1 MRTPL
6 ALLGAAALSA
16 LGGAILGEYSLS
28 GVLAVVAGLLYGI
41 VIGESVIVLERRPS
55 PPGVA
60 GAGIFPSIGWVWSLW
75 ISTGH
80 HLNYATSVQLGSTL
94 VAGAAGAVW
103 ALTGRRALDRTPPAA

>member
-16 LGGAILGEYSLS
+16 LGGAILGEYTLA
-28 GVLAVVAGLLYGI
+28 GGLAVVACVLYGI
-41 VIGESVIVLERRPS
+41 VIGEAVIVLERRPS

-60 GAGIFPSIGWVWSLW
+60 AAGVFPPIGWVWSLW

-80 HLNYATSVQLGSTL
+80 HLHYATATQVGATVVAG
-94 VAGAAGAVW
+94 VAGAAWAV
-103 ALTGRRALDRTPPAA
+103 TGRRALDRARR

>member
-28 GVLAVVAGLLYGI
+28 GILAVVACLLYGI
-41 VIGESVIVLERRPS
+41 VIGEAVIVLQRRPS
-55 PPGVA
+55 RPGVVV
-60 GAGIFPSIGWVWSLW
+60 AGIFPPVGWVWSLW

-80 HLNYATSVQLGSTL
+80 HLHYASGTQLGSTV
-94 VAGAAGAVW
+94 VAGAAGAIW
-103 ALTGRRALDRTPPAA
+103 ALTGRRALERTPPGG

>member
-28 GVLAVVAGLLYGI
+28 GILAVIACLLYGI
-41 VIGESVIVLERRPS
+41 VIGEALIVLERRPS
-55 PPGVA
+55 PLGVA
-60 GAGIFPSIGWVWSLW
+60 VAGIFPPIGWLWSLW

-80 HLNYATSVQLGSTL
+80 HLHYASATQLASTV
-94 VAGAAGAVW
+94 VAGVSGAAWAV
-103 ALTGRRALDRTPPAA
+103 TGRRALDRARPSA